1 MYIIPLGFVSGCMLK
16 EIKENS
22 FLNSSSLMPFSVL
35 GFVALPYNTYMNI
48 KTSQNV
54 IRKCM
59 CNSEICLANLVTY
72 CYYSGIV
79 L

>member
-1 MYIIPLGFVSGCMLK
+1 MYIILLGFVSGCTLK
-16 EIKENS
+16 EIKRKLISE
-22 FLNSSSLMPFSVL
+22 FLISHAFSVL
-35 GFVALPYNTYMNI
+35 GFPALPYNTHMNI
-48 KTSQNV
+48 RTSQNM

-59 CNSEICLANLVTY
+59 CNSEIRLANLVTY